1 MPVLIKKQVK
11 PIFLDYKPRGL
22 IMGPTGNGKTTLL
35 NNICGTNH
43 EARDAEESVTRKLFL
58 SKNAQGEHGFELID
72 TPGTNS

>member
-1 MPVLIKKQVK
+1 MIL
-11 PIFLDYKPRGL
+11 Y
-22 IMGPTGNGKTTLL
+22 
-35 NNICGTNH
+35 GTNH